1 MSTSPATV
9 LSQPITFPNSGLT
22 APNRF
27 LKSAM
32 TERLC
37 TFNDDDPSDLES
49 RGQVTKEYEELY
61 RVWGQGQIGV
71 IVLGNLPIQREA
83 LEAKKNM
90 IIDKDNVSSGAAC
103 HASWRQQWV
112 AYALEF

>member
-1 MSTSPATV
+1 MTVSPIAV

-22 APNRF
+22 ATNRF

-37 TFNDDDPSDLES
+37 TFNDEDPTDLES

-61 RVWGQGQIGV
+61 RVWGEGQIGV
-71 IVLGNLPIQREA
+71 IVLGNLPIQREG

-90 IIDKDNVSSGAAC
+90 IIDKDNVGYMGAFV
-103 HASWRQQWV
+103 RMPN
-112 AYALEF
+112 

>member
-1 MSTSPATV
+1 MTITTPISV
-9 LSQPITFPNSGLT
+9 LAQPITFPNSGLT

-37 TFNDDDPSDLES
+37 TYNDDDPTDLEG

-61 RVWGQGQIGV
+61 RVWGEGQIGT
-71 IVLGNLPIQREA
+71 IVLGNLPIQREG

-90 IIDKDNVSSGAAC
+90 IIDKDNVSTSFEPLC
-103 HASWRQQWV
+103 QV
-112 AYALEF
+112 

>member
-1 MSTSPATV
+1 MTVSTPIYM
-9 LSQPITFPNSGLT
+9 LSQPITFVNSGLT

-37 TFNDDDPSDLES
+37 TFNEEDITDLEN
-49 RGQVTKEYEELY
+49 RGQVTKEYEEVY
-61 RVWGQGQIGV
+61 RIWGEGQIGI
-71 IVLGNLPIQREA
+71 IVLGNLPIHREG

-90 IIDKDNVSSGAAC
+90 ILDKDNVCPLRKQSK
-103 HASWRQQWV
+103 
-112 AYALEF
+112 